1 MKKNHALIAAE
12 SFELHIY
19 VNMYHCAKKRR
30 FINDLYV
37 YTHMSSGQND
47 VKFNAMHKLGSSRLL
62 WVVRISVFPEVSQ
75 MGYRYRVVPL
85 LVMKVSWNL
94 GKAKVKQDEIS
105 ITIMLS
111 ITHIY
116 I

>member
-1 MKKNHALIAAE
+1 
-12 SFELHIY
+12 
-19 VNMYHCAKKRR
+19 
-30 FINDLYV
+30 
-37 YTHMSSGQND
+37 MSSGQND

>member
-1 MKKNHALIAAE
+1 MIYM
-12 SFELHIY
+12 SIHIW
-19 VNMYHCAKKRR
+19 VADK
-30 FINDLYV
+30 I
-37 YTHMSSGQND
+37 D

-116 I
+116 IYSVYCNVCYISIPIYYMYMYTYYV